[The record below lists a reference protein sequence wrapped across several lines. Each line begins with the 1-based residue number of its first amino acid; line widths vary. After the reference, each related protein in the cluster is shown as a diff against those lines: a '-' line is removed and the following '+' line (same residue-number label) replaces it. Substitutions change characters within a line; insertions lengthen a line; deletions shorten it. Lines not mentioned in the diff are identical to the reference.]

1 MPDILDCGDGTR
13 LKPLQASN
21 RKPADG
27 SYDIGCAV
35 PYGFQRLW
43 HRHSSMSV
51 ILVRHLAGKKIHG
64 TTTYHSSR
72 SHMRGVPWG
81 MHRNRITLR
90 LFGHSRLRRI
100 PYRHIRGE
108 YGRLL
113 RIRGAFGMAGR
124 KPQNRGKEYVNRGCG
139 MGMCGGLST
148 MSTLAL
154 EEFTMLHDGKAMDC
168 AAYCCTTFIVGCLLA
183 YVGAHVGLRFA
194 GTEHN
199 DGDRH
204 AMGKEAD

>member
-81 MHRNRITLR
+81 CIGTALR
-90 LFGHSRLRRI
+90 YACSVIPDCGAFHIGTFAANMAACFVYAALSAWLGGTRRI
-100 PYRHIRGE
+100 V
-108 YGRLL
+108 GR
-113 RIRGAFGMAGR
+113 A
-124 KPQNRGKEYVNRGCG
+124 KEYVNRGCG

-154 EEFTMLHDGKAMDC
+154 EEFTMLHDGKSHGLCGVLLHDLHRGLSAGIRWRAC
-168 AAYCCTTFIVGCLLA
+168 RAAVYRCRA
-183 YVGAHVGLRFA
+183 
-194 GTEHN
+194 
-199 DGDRH
+199 
-204 AMGKEAD
+204 

>member
-1 MPDILDCGDGTR
+1 MASPFFHVCHIGSAPRWKEDTWHDNISFESIFHIGTFAANMAACFVYAALSAWLGGTR
-13 LKPLQASN
+13 
-21 RKPADG
+21 
-27 SYDIGCAV
+27 
-35 PYGFQRLW
+35 
-43 HRHSSMSV
+43 
-51 ILVRHLAGKKIHG
+51 
-64 TTTYHSSR
+64 
-72 SHMRGVPWG
+72 
-81 MHRNRITLR
+81 RIV
-90 LFGHSRLRRI
+90 
-100 PYRHIRGE
+100 
-108 YGRLL
+108 GR
-113 RIRGAFGMAGR
+113 A
-124 KPQNRGKEYVNRGCG
+124 KEYVNRGCG

>member
-1 MPDILDCGDGTR
+1 MARQHIIRVDLICVVFLGGCIGTALRYAYSVIPDCGAFHIGTFAANMAACFVYAALSAWLGGTR
-13 LKPLQASN
+13 
-21 RKPADG
+21 RT
-27 SYDIGCAV
+27 V
-35 PYGFQRLW
+35 
-43 HRHSSMSV
+43 
-51 ILVRHLAGKKIHG
+51 
-64 TTTYHSSR
+64 
-72 SHMRGVPWG
+72 
-81 MHRNRITLR
+81 
-90 LFGHSRLRRI
+90 
-100 PYRHIRGE
+100 
-108 YGRLL
+108 GR
-113 RIRGAFGMAGR
+113 A
-124 KPQNRGKEYVNRGCG
+124 KEYVNRGCG

>member
-1 MPDILDCGDGTR
+1 MASPFFHVCHIGSAPRWKEDTWHDNISFESISYAWCSLGECIGTALRYACSVIPDCGAFHIGTFAANMAACFVYAALSAWLGGTR
-13 LKPLQASN
+13 
-21 RKPADG
+21 RT
-27 SYDIGCAV
+27 V
-35 PYGFQRLW
+35 
-43 HRHSSMSV
+43 
-51 ILVRHLAGKKIHG
+51 
-64 TTTYHSSR
+64 
-72 SHMRGVPWG
+72 
-81 MHRNRITLR
+81 
-90 LFGHSRLRRI
+90 
-100 PYRHIRGE
+100 
-108 YGRLL
+108 GR
-113 RIRGAFGMAGR
+113 A
-124 KPQNRGKEYVNRGCG
+124 KEYVNRGCG